1 MFHKTIRLVTFDV
14 TNTLLRFRVTPGQQY
29 TEVAADCGV
38 RLDGEEMARKFVN
51 NYKTMNFQHP
61 NFGKRSNIS
70 WDEWWRR
77 VVHNTLAT
85 HVEDPKVLEKIT
97 TRLIES
103 YKTKEYWLV
112 NDGSV
117 DILKFLKERKVTLG
131 VISNFDPRLHQVLVN
146 VGLREYFD
154 FVVISYDAGF
164 PKPAREIFEKALKE
178 SRVSKLEQCSA
189 LHVGDNEELDY
200 RGALAAGWQAAL
212 VHSKSSINPN
222 AFSDLKHLHNSLLDN
237 KNIFSN

>member
-38 RLDGEEMARKFVN
+38 RLDGEAMARKFVN
-51 NYKTMNFQHP
+51 NYKAMNSQHP
-61 NFGKRSNIS
+61 NFGKKSNLN
-70 WDEWWRR
+70 WDEWWRK

-85 HVEDPKVLEKIT
+85 HVEDPKTLEKIT
-97 TRLIES
+97 THLIES

-117 DILKFLKERKVTLG
+117 DILRFLRERGVTLG
-131 VISNFDPRLHQVLVN
+131 VISNYDPRLHQVLAN
-146 VGLREYFD
+146 VGLRKYFD
-154 FVVISYDAGF
+154 FVVISYEVGF
-164 PKPAREIFEKALKE
+164 PKPAKEIFDKALKE
-178 SRVSKLEQCSA
+178 SRVSAIEPRSA

-212 VHSKSSINPN
+212 VHSKSLINPN
-222 AFSDLKHLHNSLLDN
+222 FFADLKHLHDALHNSKD
-237 KNIFSN
+237 IFSD